1 MRRSAFLLL
10 LVVLGALAGCGSSVA
25 DRDGPA
31 PAAASGAPPPPFC
44 AALEASLAATAPLTN
59 RSGVPAEE
67 LGNAVD
73 AARRANVELVDTA
86 PANLRAD
93 VERYVA
99 ALELQLDALLANGG
113 DTLALR
119 GDEALTTAINTP
131 ETVAAGQRVQA
142 YVQDTCTPTAP

>member
-1 MRRSAFLLL
+1 
-10 LVVLGALAGCGSSVA
+10 VVLGTLAGCGSSVA

-31 PAAASGAPPPPFC
+31 PVRATAAPPSPFC
-44 AALEASLAATAPLTN
+44 AALEESLAATAPLTN

-67 LGNAVD
+67 LDNAVG
-73 AARRANVELVDTA
+73 AARRANVELVDNA

-113 DTLALR
+113 DTLALA
-119 GDEALTTAINTP
+119 GDEAWRP
-131 ETVAAGQRVQA
+131 RSPPRDGRGRQRVQA
-142 YVQDTCTPTAP
+142 YVEDTCTPTAP